1 MARGAARGCVD
12 TAAGL
17 LAALS
22 GNNAW
27 VPLRRG
33 GAGNLNLV
41 SDEAPA
47 KRLRHTENMAEPSI
61 PRGWQMGARGMRCSL
76 RATSTEKSSVD
87 LTAIEC
93 QSTFGW

>member
-61 PRGWQMGARGMRCSL
+61 PRDGKWGPG
-76 RATSTEKSSVD
+76 
-87 LTAIEC
+87 
-93 QSTFGW
+93 G